1 MAHREKLAPA
11 APSASPSWDSQNLA
25 AAGTP
30 VRILVSGQ
38 SEHPLGELLGA
49 GDIRGGQTASAF
61 EAVELG
67 RKVPPDVFVFGLEPR
82 ASDVVAACAEA
93 RSFSEAFV
101 LVLDPGDEMT
111 RLLAFSAGAD
121 DVVPSDVT
129 PRELRARIGA
139 KLRRSHTAELV
150 PAVIRIGDL
159 TIDRRLREVRVGD
172 QVIELSRVE
181 FDVLHALAENQ
192 SLALSRHQLLM
203 QVWGPSWFG
212 DDHVIDVHISNLRR
226 KLGDSARA
234 PRFVRTVRGYGFRMV
249 PPSADR
255 RNR

>member
-1 MAHREKLAPA
+1 M
-11 APSASPSWDSQNLA
+11 

-30 VRILVSGQ
+30 VRILVSGRSGQ
-38 SEHPLGELLGA
+38 PLGELFGA
-49 GDIRGGQTASAF
+49 GDIRGAQTATAA
-61 EAVELG
+61 EAVELA

-82 ASDVVAACAEA
+82 ASDVVAACADA
-93 RSFSEAFV
+93 RAYSEAFV

-121 DVVPSDVT
+121 DIVPSGVT

-139 KLRRSHTAELV
+139 KLRRSRTAEPV

-172 QVIELSRVE
+172 EVIELSRVE
-181 FDVLHALAENQ
+181 FDVLNALAENQ
-192 SLALSRHQLLM
+192 SLALSRRQLLM

-226 KLGDSARA
+226 KLGDPARS

-249 PPSADR
+249 PPAVER
-255 RNR
+255 RKR